1 MSTERDPAHES
12 EGGAPGGRRETA
24 ESQGQMPTA
33 EGAPLV
39 TEEGIDEGVADLVEQ
54 GREEEDEHPP
64 A

>member
-1 MSTERDPAHES
+1 
-12 EGGAPGGRRETA
+12 
-24 ESQGQMPTA
+24 MPTA